1 MRPRDSEGADD
12 VWHQPTLCLQRLSAK
27 CKSSLALIMV
37 RTWTSRGRATCDL
50 VSRASGLP
58 RGSRTRSAPRVRTES
73 PAYSYTAYISLETR
87 DMSRQSSRP
96 ILPEGEIFLIWNPSP
111 PDFGLTEDR
120 KVTCWNCEHIFCSR
134 NANPAEGTVQATYD
148 ECDDAFQFDAVL
160 HRCSICMLSVV
171 VQGSSVH
178 TALHVR
184 SKLPAG
190 PA

>member
-1 MRPRDSEGADD
+1 MYGTSP
-12 VWHQPTLCLQRLSAK
+12 LCVCNVFLLSVNPLWLLSWFA
-27 CKSSLALIMV
+27 
-37 RTWTSRGRATCDL
+37 RGRPVAVRPAT
-50 VSRASGLP
+50 SFPGPPASP
-58 RGSRTRSAPRVRTES
+58 AASRTRSAPRVRTSRES
-73 PAYSYTAYISLETR
+73 PAYSYMYTAYISLETR

-120 KVTCWNCEHIFCSR
+120 RVTCWNCEHIFCSR

-148 ECDDAFQFDAVL
+148 ERDDAFQFDAVL

>member
-1 MRPRDSEGADD
+1 
-12 VWHQPTLCLQRLSAK
+12 
-27 CKSSLALIMV
+27 
-37 RTWTSRGRATCDL
+37 
-50 VSRASGLP
+50 
-58 RGSRTRSAPRVRTES
+58 
-73 PAYSYTAYISLETR
+73 
-87 DMSRQSSRP
+87 MSRQSSRP
-96 ILPEGEIFLIWNPSP
+96 NLPEGEIFLIWNPSP
-111 PDFGLTEDR
+111 PDFGLRGPSLGDLLDELR
-120 KVTCWNCEHIFCSR
+120 AHFCSR